1 MEYMNE
7 YISMLVLIF
16 CACVGFVIKNWVPNE
31 KVNKFIPAIL
41 MMLGVIINLWVNAW
55 AFTPEI
61 VLIGMVSGL
70 ASTGAHQMIT
80 KLIEAFSNKVA

>member
-1 MEYMNE
+1 MEFLNE

-41 MMLGVIINLWVNAW
+41 MVLGVTINLWVNAW

>member
-1 MEYMNE
+1 MEFLNE

-41 MMLGVIINLWVNAW
+41 MVLGVTINLWVNAW

-80 KLIEAFSNKVA
+80 KLIEAFSNKIA

>member
-1 MEYMNE
+1 MEFLNE

-41 MMLGVIINLWVNAW
+41 MVLGVTINLWVNAW

-61 VLIGMVSGL
+61 ILIGMVSGL

>member
-1 MEYMNE
+1 MEYLNE

-16 CACVGFVIKNWVPNE
+16 CACVGFVIKNWIPNE

-41 MMLGVIINLWVNAW
+41 MVLGVTVNLWVNAW
-55 AFTPEI
+55 AFTPEN

-80 KLIEAFSNKVA
+80 KLTEAFTGKVE